1 MMMSRVLS
9 FLLFLLWMI
18 PENGLALS
26 PKEIYQQIGPG
37 VVLIL
42 GSDNSRTGSGGTGS
56 IIRSDGLVMTNA
68 HVVISKK
75 TSRPYK
81 KLSIYLK
88 PDRVTGNMDKDLTN
102 QKKATV
108 LYYDSD
114 LDLALLKMENPPRG
128 LEVVSLGDPDE
139 VSIGDPVVAI
149 GHPETGGLW
158 TLTTGAISAQMEN
171 FRGIKGK
178 DIFQTETSLNRGNSG
193 GPLLDNRGY
202 LVGINTSISR
212 QSKDGLTITDINFS
226 VKSSVAHDWL
236 AEKDISLDYGSSD
249 LSSLKEK
256 SKSSPKPLPSPSPP
270 PPEKIAPKAE
280 PEAGR
285 EFKPQTSTMSSDVP
299 QKRPYNLDH
308 LIAEQMKEMADLMEE
323 MRGKFR

>member
-9 FLLFLLWMI
+9 FLLLLLCMT
-18 PENGLALS
+18 PESGLALS

-56 IIRSDGLVMTNA
+56 IIRSDGLVITNA

-81 KLSIYLK
+81 RLSIYLK
-88 PDRVTGNMDKDLTN
+88 PNRVTGNMDKDLTN

-114 LDLALLKMENPPRG
+114 LDLALLKMENAPRG
-128 LEVVSLGDPDE
+128 LEVVNLGDPDE

-158 TLTTGAISAQMEN
+158 V
-171 FRGIKGK
+171 
-178 DIFQTETSLNRGNSG
+178 FQNSPNRGLKE
-193 GPLLDNRGY
+193 PLQ
-202 LVGINTSISR
+202 TSR
-212 QSKDGLTITDINFS
+212 QWF
-226 VKSSVAHDWL
+226 
-236 AEKDISLDYGSSD
+236 
-249 LSSLKEK
+249 LSS
-256 SKSSPKPLPSPSPP
+256 
-270 PPEKIAPKAE
+270 
-280 PEAGR
+280 
-285 EFKPQTSTMSSDVP
+285 F
-299 QKRPYNLDH
+299 LD
-308 LIAEQMKEMADLMEE
+308 E
-323 MRGKFR
+323 RVFYFRDDDIL